1 MSLLGIS
8 EILELVVNTLTA
20 DDKYSPRN
28 TKNLPQL
35 TQIHLRN
42 KFIFSVFAAFLKFP
56 SNFEHFFKKHGPDSL
71 CISGLRN
78 SKRRGW
84 LND

>member
-42 KFIFSVFAAFLKFP
+42 KFIFSVFC
-56 SNFEHFFKKHGPDSL
+56 
-71 CISGLRN
+71 CISEI
-78 SKRRGW
+78 SIKF
-84 LND
+84 

>member
-1 MSLLGIS
+1 MFLLGIS

-20 DDKYSPRN
+20 NDKYSPRN

-56 SNFEHFFKKHGPDSL
+56 SNFEHFFKKYGPDSL
-71 CISGLRN
+71 RISGLRN

-84 LND
+84 LNG